1 MSPRSAPAPR
11 ASAREHMMVAAE
23 RLFAERG
30 IGEVSLREIGAA
42 AGQRN
47 NGAAQYHF
55 GTKQG
60 LVEAIVAWRM
70 APLNERRLEL
80 LAALDRAGRGDDRRA
95 LVEALLA
102 PFVESLAR
110 PGTYWARFLAQAVS
124 ASGLGFPAALARP
137 EMRGLAEV
145 VQRLARSL
153 AALPA
158 ALRDERMALVGTLV
172 VNAVASWERRVG
184 EGSSGDVPLPLLAAN
199 LVDAAVG
206 LLDAPASQATRRVLR
221 RRRPR
226 AGRA

>member
-1 MSPRSAPAPR
+1 MSPSRAPAPR
-11 ASAREHMMVAAE
+11 ASAREQMMVAAE

-55 GTKQG
+55 GSKQG

-80 LAALDRAGRGDDRRA
+80 LEALDREGRGADRRA
-95 LVEALLA
+95 LLEALVA
-102 PFVESLAR
+102 PFVESLAQ
-110 PGTYWARFLAQAVS
+110 PGTHWARFLAQALS
-124 ASGLGFPAALARP
+124 ESGLGFPSALARP

-145 VQRLARSL
+145 FGRLARSL
-153 AALPA
+153 APLPA
-158 ALRDERMALVGTLV
+158 ALRDERQGLVGTLV
-172 VNAVASWERRVG
+172 VNAVASWERRLRA
-184 EGSSGDVPLPLLAAN
+184 ESRDAVPLPLLAAN
-199 LVDAAVG
+199 LVDAAAG
-206 LLDAPASQATRRVLR
+206 LLDAPVSEATRRALR

-226 AGRA
+226 EGA